1 MMRART
7 KLTKLL
13 LSSSWS
19 LLNIL
24 KNLSPSP
31 HHNKRWEKVLY
42 PSGPIIIPR
51 QSCRHPT
58 WGGASVPAQHPLTR
72 QNKTI
77 NNTVGPN
84 ICWCFKA
91 RQSLRLA
98 TITLLCLLS
107 PLPTTTILVNDHHS
121 HINITTMVT
130 NALLIGTI
138 TSLKH
143 TRSSFSRV
151 SSPSLQTKYFR
162 SSHTIFKLHLSAR
175 FALQVVNFVQR
186 QILHN
191 QVHRRINIRCL
202 WNSGIGR
209 KK

>member
-1 MMRART
+1 M
-7 KLTKLL
+7 
-13 LSSSWS
+13 
-19 LLNIL
+19 
-24 KNLSPSP
+24 
-31 HHNKRWEKVLY
+31 LY

-58 WGGASVPAQHPLTR
+58 WGGASDPAQHPLTR
-72 QNKTI
+72 QNKTF

-91 RQSLRLA
+91 WQSLRLA

-107 PLPTTTILVNDHHS
+107 PLPTTTILVNDHHN
-121 HINITTMVT
+121 HINIT

-138 TSLKH
+138 TCLKH

-191 QVHRRINIRCL
+191 QGYGQVHRRIIIKCF
-202 WNSGIGR
+202 WKSGIER